1 METNPAYG
9 VAPRPESSN
18 IYDQINPECVQNIC
32 YQTPASVQEKPSKEA
47 DNEERKIN
55 IMVATSL
62 IAMVVALVMSLI
74 AVITVAALYN
84 PILNNANH
92 ESQLQLL
99 RAELREMLNQI
110 ECESSSL
117 TCITSRTNACFSSA
131 VFQHIIA

>member
-1 METNPAYG
+1 MESNPAYG

-18 IYDQINPECVQNIC
+18 VYDQINPECVQNIC
-32 YQTPASVQEKPSKEA
+32 YQTPASVQEKPSKET

-84 PILNNANH
+84 PILNNANQ
-92 ESQLQLL
+92 EIQLQLL
-99 RAELREMLNQI
+99 RAELREMLNQT
-110 ECESSSL
+110 EGESSSL
-117 TCITSRTNACFSSA
+117 TCITSSINSLA
-131 VFQHIIA
+131 VFLSLIA